1 MLAATGTEIGNNP
14 LTWILKGNIKLY
26 FYVLLFFPCKAQ
38 IKYEKW
44 EGKNKK
50 KKIIKKDKLQL
61 KIPCPL
67 DQL

>member
-1 MLAATGTEIGNNP
+1 MVAAAGTEIGNNP

-44 EGKNKK
+44 EGGKK
-50 KKIIKKDKLQL
+50 KKKDKLQL
-61 KIPCPL
+61 KVPCLL